1 MAVIDQISKLGEIII
16 SGQWGDVLFD
26 MPKLSKKENLDNQ
39 TRFVFDKIVKPGG
52 LLLSN
57 KLWDVWGFNG
67 KFEKVLFDRIKELL
81 LEIKIEN
88 PSRRVQTFK
97 SIHWA
102 NRWANPNLKFIQR
115 VVSYSHLTMK
125 MRFVNLFAQLQMN
138 IYVIEKFK

>member
-57 KLWDVWGFNG
+57 KLWDVWGFTG

-81 LEIKIEN
+81 LKTTKPYDFEDN
-88 PSRRVQTFK
+88 D
-97 SIHWA
+97 
-102 NRWANPNLKFIQR
+102 
-115 VVSYSHLTMK
+115 
-125 MRFVNLFAQLQMN
+125 
-138 IYVIEKFK
+138 